1 MNDPIVAEV
10 RQHRDNHAKQFNY
23 NIDAICA
30 DYRRKHNQYVEQLK
44 QSKTMPTIKGIEHTF
59 YPNRLY

>member
-10 RQHRDNHAKQFNY
+10 RRHRDNHAKQFNY

-30 DYRRKHNQYVEQLK
+30 DYRSKHNQYVEQLK
-44 QSKTMPTIKGIEHTF
+44 QAKTVPTRQIQRTASAPPLI
-59 YPNRLY
+59 